1 VTVAPQRIVVLGG
14 SGFVGRAL
22 CARLAAAG
30 HDLVVPTR
38 SRERARHLI
47 LLPTVDV
54 VETDIH
60 DPARLGALVRGA
72 DAVVNLVGILN
83 PSGRDSFERAHQGLA
98 RGVVAACRAGGVPRL
113 LHMSALNA
121 DPAGPSAYLKSK
133 GEAEAIVAASPLA
146 WTVFRPSVIFGE
158 HDHFLNLFARLAHAL
173 PVLALPAVDAKFQPV
188 WVGDVVTA
196 FERALGL
203 PDTAGKRYELCGPT
217 VYTLRELVRFA
228 AETSGAVRPIVPLS
242 GALAT
247 LQAFVLEHLP
257 GRLMSRDD
265 LKSMTLDN
273 VCGCPFPAI
282 LGIAPSSLEAL
293 APAWLAPE
301 SKRDR
306 YDAMRVRA
314 SVSR

>member
-1 VTVAPQRIVVLGG
+1 MAGQRIVVLGG
-14 SGFVGRAL
+14 SGFVGSAL

-54 VETDIH
+54 VETDVH
-60 DPARLGALVRGA
+60 DPVRLGALVRGA

-83 PSGRDSFERAHQGLA
+83 PSSRDTFERVHQELA
-98 RGVVAACRAGGVPRL
+98 RSVVAACRAGGVPRL

-133 GEAEAIVAASPLA
+133 GEAEAIVTASPLA
-146 WTVFRPSVIFGE
+146 WTVFRPSVIFGRN
-158 HDHFLNLFARLAHAL
+158 DHFLTLFARLAHVL
-173 PVLALPAVDAKFQPV
+173 PVLALPAADAKFQPV

-196 FERALGL
+196 FERSLALL
-203 PDTAGKRYELCGPT
+203 DTARQRYELCGPK
-217 VYTLRELVRFA
+217 VYTLRELVRYA
-228 AETSGAVRPIVPLS
+228 AETSGAVRPIVPLR

-265 LKSMTLDN
+265 LKSMTRDN
-273 VCGCPFPAI
+273 VCGCPIPAI
-282 LGIAPSSLEAL
+282 LGIEPSSLEAL

-301 SKRDR
+301 AQRDR

-314 SVSR
+314 SVGR